1 MVCKKLDQPNGR
13 LPGEGRSKMLEAL
26 WIVIS
31 RMVIIFAVLG
41 VLYLAIVILLKLVR
55 PKAKK
60 GEAK

>member
-1 MVCKKLDQPNGR
+1 
-13 LPGEGRSKMLEAL
+13 MLEAL